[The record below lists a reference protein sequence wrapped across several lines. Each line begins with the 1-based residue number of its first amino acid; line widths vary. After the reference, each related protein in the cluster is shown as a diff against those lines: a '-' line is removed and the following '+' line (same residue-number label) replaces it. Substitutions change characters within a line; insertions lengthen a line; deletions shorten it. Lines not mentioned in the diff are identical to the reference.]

1 MDDELIELR
10 FGLYDDRFEH
20 CERRI
25 KELEDA
31 RDEKVEARDARR
43 GWWMNWAML
52 SLFVV
57 EVIIGGVEIWMMFR
71 HA

>member
-1 MDDELIELR
+1 MDDDLIELR

-31 RDEKVEARDARR
+31 RDEKAEANESRLGRQ
-43 GWWMNWAML
+43 MNWAML
-52 SLFVV
+52 SLFVI
-57 EVIIGGVEIWMMFR
+57 EVVIGGVEIWMMFR

>member
-1 MDDELIELR
+1 MDDDLIELR

-31 RDEKVEARDARR
+31 RDEKAIARESRR

-52 SLFVV
+52 SLFMV
-57 EVIIGGVEIWMMFR
+57 EVVIGGVEIWLMFR

>member
-1 MDDELIELR
+1 MDDDLIELR

-31 RDEKVEARDARR
+31 REEKAEAQASRR

-52 SLFVV
+52 SLFVI
-57 EVIIGGVEIWMMFR
+57 EVIIGAVEIWMMFR